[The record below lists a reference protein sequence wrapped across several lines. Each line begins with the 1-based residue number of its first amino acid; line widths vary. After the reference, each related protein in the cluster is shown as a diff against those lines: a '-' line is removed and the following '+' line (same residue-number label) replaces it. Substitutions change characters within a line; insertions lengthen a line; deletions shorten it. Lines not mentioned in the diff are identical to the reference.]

1 MPVFETPNAVTL
13 SVDVPMGYVEIAASD
28 RPDTVVEVT
37 PSNPKRSGDVQLASE
52 ATVTFADNTITV
64 RVPKKLSLFGPG
76 DSVGVRVA
84 VPTGSAVTVDAAY
97 ATVRTTG
104 ELGASRVS
112 SAYGAVTL
120 QHTASLT
127 LNSAHGEVD
136 VHRVAG
142 DLDATTGH
150 GRLRV
155 DRVDGEARIKGSYG
169 DIGLGTVGGVIDAR
183 TSGGVSVDLA
193 GADVSIRSAH
203 GAIQVREVSGGS
215 VRLENANALVQVGV
229 PAGMAA
235 WVDAASQHAA
245 VRNELTAE
253 PGPRADDRTVEL
265 RLRNN
270 YGDIII
276 HRALSR

>member
-1 MPVFETPNAVTL
+1 MPTFETPTTIIL
-13 SVDVPMGYVEIAASD
+13 TVDVPMGYVEIAATD
-28 RPDTVVEVT
+28 RDDTVVEVT

-52 ATVTFADNTITV
+52 ATITFTDDTVAV

-76 DSVGVRVA
+76 DSVGVRIA
-84 VPTGSAVTVDAAY
+84 LPTGSAVTVDAAY

-104 ELGASRVS
+104 ELGESRVT

-127 LNSAHGEVD
+127 VNSAHGEVD

-142 DLDATTGH
+142 DLDATAGH

-169 DIGLGTVGGVIDAR
+169 DIGLGEVGGVIDAR
-183 TSGGVSVDLA
+183 TSGGISVDRA
-193 GADVSIRSAH
+193 GSDVSIRSAH
-203 GAIQVREVSGGS
+203 GAIQVREVSGGT

-276 HRALSR
+276 HRAI